1 MVAQREGKSV
11 LYEMHPVLIEAIR
24 TMQKTDPRS
33 KDHMVA
39 KVVGDV
45 LRTGATASPEFWIR
59 NIVRDSSHGYT
70 VSDSE
75 MQFYGDMVKVAGF
88 QLAGTNKEQYQELWD
103 SYMLQGGGMG
113 NVMNDIVARQIGF
126 RNEALGMGNRYGKT
140 NINNHPTFRVIDG
153 STVVPIRALQKAAAT
168 AETVSRF
175 AEYVAAKRAGQS
187 DEEAAFRAMD
197 QQDYGMAGKYVRL
210 LNEIIPFFN
219 APIQSK
225 YKIIRAAEKN
235 PMWVLFKSVMTIT
248 LPTMFALAMRALD
261 DDEDRQRAIAEAS
274 DYVKSNF
281 WLVPVPGTNQIM
293 RIAKPFDL
301 SIIFANTLESFYE
314 WAWRKDPI
322 TLKQSSGR
330 FLKNSLTWG
339 VVGNN
344 YIPQVVNILTEWM
357 TGYNIFYGSS
367 VVPVGEQDEANEMQ
381 FDSDSYHLTIGIA
394 RMFSAIG
401 LDYAPLTS
409 PRRIDSMVNTTFAS
423 LGTLVLDT
431 TDMIWDTV
439 SYLAGHETYRERIK
453 GQRAHGDSKFAQV
466 TNRDMTEFPVL
477 RSFLVKD
484 DYGKSVNEFYREH
497 ERLQKKYKQYKYY
510 MELGEADLAAK
521 SMNQEDLYKYAV
533 FDEAFDAYESMK
545 ASNSA
550 YRSIRDNKYLTGE
563 QKNAWMRQ
571 ISKSRNRL
579 AREVM
584 LWSKMYDAGVP
595 QMLQGTYDLY
605 ERQEGLFAD
614 SESYTERYNMIID
627 MSGDLKP
634 KMKQISAEIK
644 KLNESVNQQQR

>member
-1 MVAQREGKSV
+1 
-11 LYEMHPVLIEAIR
+11 
-24 TMQKTDPRS
+24 
-33 KDHMVA
+33 
-39 KVVGDV
+39 
-45 LRTGATASPEFWIR
+45 
-59 NIVRDSSHGYT
+59 
-70 VSDSE
+70 
-75 MQFYGDMVKVAGF
+75 
-88 QLAGTNKEQYQELWD
+88 
-103 SYMLQGGGMG
+103 
-113 NVMNDIVARQIGF
+113 
-126 RNEALGMGNRYGKT
+126 MGNRYGKT

-153 STVVPIRALQKAAAT
+153 STVVPIRVLQKAAAT

-235 PMWVLFKSVMTIT
+235 PMGVLFKSVMTIT

-314 WAWRKDPI
+314 WAWQKDPI

-477 RSFLVKD
+477 IFLLEPLMFTVEL
-484 DYGKSVNEFYREH
+484 VNRFAIII
-497 ERLQKKYKQYKYY
+497 LNQK
-510 MELGEADLAAK
+510 
-521 SMNQEDLYKYAV
+521 
-533 FDEAFDAYESMK
+533 
-545 ASNSA
+545 
-550 YRSIRDNKYLTGE
+550 
-563 QKNAWMRQ
+563 
-571 ISKSRNRL
+571 
-579 AREVM
+579 
-584 LWSKMYDAGVP
+584 
-595 QMLQGTYDLY
+595 
-605 ERQEGLFAD
+605 
-614 SESYTERYNMIID
+614 
-627 MSGDLKP
+627 
-634 KMKQISAEIK
+634 
-644 KLNESVNQQQR
+644 